1 MSVTLTSAR
10 PAAGTDRGIY
20 TYIAVFSA
28 VLYMVLLIAP
38 VIAGKLIAQFG
49 LTPTELGMLFSLEL
63 GAFSLATVPAYLWL
77 NRLNLRTVT
86 YVCAAIA
93 IAGNLASGFLDSFA
107 LLVVARVITSLA
119 AGSITVIIL
128 TLSGKTANP
137 SRGFGVFVVFQL
149 LMGAVILFAFPVL
162 YAEANVS
169 AIYWTMAALTACC
182 LPVVRMI
189 DGDMLR
195 RAAAEAKVP
204 AATDSA
210 AAEKDPARAGSKVKF
225 VIGLAA
231 VLLFYIG
238 LSGVWSFM
246 AQISGGAGID
256 LSTSSLVLA
265 IATIPGIAAPL
276 VATFLGDSPKRKWF
290 LLIGYLALGTSV
302 ALLFGAPGLIRFA
315 LAALVFKFAWT
326 FILPYLLASLSDI
339 GGSHVM
345 NSTNLM
351 IGSGFAI
358 GPVVSGM
365 LIESSGGGFGGM
377 LLLAVI
383 AVLVS
388 MGCAMAIQR
397 PARS

>member
-93 IAGNLASGFLDSFA
+93 IAGNLASGFMDSFA
-107 LLVVARVITSLA
+107 LLVIVRVVTSLA

-162 YAEANVS
+162 YADADVS

-195 RAAAEAKVP
+195 RPQADADIP
-204 AATDSA
+204 AAKTNA
-210 AAEKDPARAGSKVKF
+210 ARAGSKVKL

-290 LLIGYLALGTSV
+290 LLIGYLALGSSV
-302 ALLFGAPGLIRFA
+302 AMLFGAPGLIRFA
-315 LAALVFKFAWT
+315 LAALAFKFAWT
-326 FILPYLLASLSDI
+326 FILPYLLASLADI

-397 PARS
+397 PVRS